1 MTTTLLRGSILDF
14 PDAAPNAAEIAEE
27 HARHI
32 EDGVLA
38 IENGRIAGVLDV
50 DAARAANWDVDGAI
64 DHRGRLIVPGLV
76 DAHVH
81 FPQIDMIGAWGEQL
95 IGWLERHTFPQEH
108 RHAEPAFSEE
118 QAGHFVDQL
127 LAHGTTTAVCYATV
141 HPGSVDALFEAARA
155 RGMRLV
161 AGKVLMDRNAPPQ
174 LCDTA
179 ERGYEDSA
187 ALIERWHGLDRL
199 TYAVTPRFA
208 PTSTPEQLEAA
219 GALCKRHPDVLMQTH
234 LSENLGEIEWV
245 KSLYPDR
252 IDYTDVYDHFGLLG
266 PGALF
271 GHGIHLSAREREV
284 LSASGSKVVF
294 CPSSNLFLGSGLI
307 DLDALDGAGVD
318 VPIASDVGGG
328 TSLSMLATAA
338 DGYKI
343 AQLRGQRFDP
353 FRALYQ
359 LTLGNARSLGMG
371 AHIGNFE
378 VGKEADLV
386 VLDPQATPL
395 LARRTRNCEAL
406 ADLVFALM
414 IFGDDRVVHETRL
427 LGTRAGPA
435 LEPAQEV
442 A

>member
-27 HARHI
+27 HARHM

-38 IENGRIAGVLDV
+38 IENGRVAGVLDV

-95 IGWLERHTFPQEH
+95 IGWLERHTFPQESH
-108 RHAEPAFSEE
+108 HAESAFSEE

-179 ERGYEDSA
+179 ESGYEDSA

-245 KSLYPDR
+245 RSLYPDR
-252 IDYTDVYDHFGLLG
+252 IDYTDVYDLSL
-266 PGALF
+266 
-271 GHGIHLSAREREV
+271 IH
-284 LSASGSKVVF
+284 
-294 CPSSNLFLGSGLI
+294 I
-307 DLDALDGAGVD
+307 
-318 VPIASDVGGG
+318 
-328 TSLSMLATAA
+328 
-338 DGYKI
+338 
-343 AQLRGQRFDP
+343 
-353 FRALYQ
+353 
-359 LTLGNARSLGMG
+359 
-371 AHIGNFE
+371 
-378 VGKEADLV
+378 
-386 VLDPQATPL
+386 
-395 LARRTRNCEAL
+395 
-406 ADLVFALM
+406 
-414 IFGDDRVVHETRL
+414 
-427 LGTRAGPA
+427 
-435 LEPAQEV
+435 
-442 A
+442 